1 MKIDKVQI
9 EKKLIPRL
17 KVLGIVLLFFSLIAI
32 SYSFFPNNPENPLE
46 DEISLDFTDPP
57 PMNMYLVAAAFCSV
71 GATCITIAWRKK
83 NAFKESDSDRG

>member
-1 MKIDKVQI
+1 MKIDRSQI

-17 KVLGIVLLFFSLIAI
+17 KVLGIMLLFFSLIAF
-32 SYSFFPNNPENPLE
+32 SYSFFPSSSEDIAENEL
-46 DEISLDFTDPP
+46 SLDFAEPP

-83 NAFKESDSDRG
+83 NAFKDSDSDRG